1 MESPQLGRQ
10 VRIRLAK
17 NEALQVAY
25 RHVKERREL
34 IRPPLIFV
42 LGSQRSGTNVLR
54 QSLSLDPYTHG
65 FNERRTNEW
74 YVGWALRSEP
84 EIRPV
89 LQKFRHTVLFKP
101 IQNVIRRPVADFLA
115 EFAEYDLKVAWI
127 YRDPVAVFNSRGKR
141 WSYKAESGPFIEEWN
156 RINQSAMDAEDPR
169 IGVVCYDQLTTDHTV
184 FHALN
189 SFLGIKGE
197 NLFNA
202 GKTAAEVESSLS
214 ADDVA
219 DIRRRTGEQLGRLDE
234 AAAKFLATWR
244 DSGRAAAEADDDGPA
259 PS

>member
-1 MESPQLGRQ
+1 
-10 VRIRLAK
+10 
-17 NEALQVAY
+17 
-25 RHVKERREL
+25 
-34 IRPPLIFV
+34 
-42 LGSQRSGTNVLR
+42 
-54 QSLSLDPYTHG
+54 
-65 FNERRTNEW
+65 
-74 YVGWALRSEP
+74 
-84 EIRPV
+84 
-89 LQKFRHTVLFKP
+89 
-101 IQNVIRRPVADFLA
+101 
-115 EFAEYDLKVAWI
+115 
-127 YRDPVAVFNSRGKR
+127 
-141 WSYKAESGPFIEEWN
+141 
-156 RINQSAMDAEDPR
+156 
-169 IGVVCYDQLTTDHTV
+169 DQLTTDHTV